1 MEVQLNTL
9 ILYFV
14 LGTCFMFFIYA
25 LFSKSKM
32 ADTSE
37 LKSNSPYG
45 NRGFYSNSETKI
57 TIKGL
62 EDAHIKCKTNGFDL
76 NIKF

>member
-1 MEVQLNTL
+1 MEIRLDIL
-9 ILYFV
+9 ILAFV

-25 LFSKSKM
+25 LFLKPKM

-37 LKSNSPYG
+37 LKNNNLYG

-62 EDAHIKCKTNGFDL
+62 EEAHIKCKTNNLDL

>member
-1 MEVQLNTL
+1 MEVQLDTL
-9 ILYFV
+9 ILALV
-14 LGTCFMFFIYA
+14 LGVCFMFFIYA
-25 LFSKSKM
+25 LFSKPKM

-37 LKSNSPYG
+37 LKNNSPYG

-57 TIKGL
+57 TIKG
-62 EDAHIKCKTNGFDL
+62 DAHIKCKTNDLDL